1 MDKKIFDKIYA
12 KYCRKDY
19 FGNKEFIRLQIK
31 EARQYNSCD
40 YMSEPGVIKKY
51 LKKQKEQTY
60 SMIEKRIAEYNQG
73 IKYPLREKFTWECIK
88 ALGI

>member
-1 MDKKIFDKIYA
+1 MIHTDLFSKGRPLA
-12 KYCRKDY
+12 
-19 FGNKEFIRLQIK
+19 E
-31 EARQYNSCD
+31 
-40 YMSEPGVIKKY
+40 Y